1 MKYLIIKDD
10 LQGNIWH
17 AIKRNFNDEKRI
29 DVVVDDIMNILLK
42 ACEKKEIGS
51 VEQKPSKKVEINI
64 EDAKRIIESTNYL
77 VVKSNKS
84 FIHLQEAI
92 EKAEREEHKSGN
104 FRIKDFKVDQI
115 SREEEKKTM
124 SKKVEIDVDVLKSI
138 LETYSSL
145 NNFYESDSD
154 VKVLKQAIEKADREE
169 YNLSELIDTKMILC
183 QSERIDQLEKKV
195 EGLEKL
201 IDRDRKEYIEIVA
214 ALKKDFSDQVKLLKD
229 KYDLHYDTNKKIQ
242 QLQVQVYTFD
252 KKLNSARVCPDN
264 NNIYFD
270 IDD

>member
-51 VEQKPSKKVEINI
+51 VEQKPSKKVEIDI
-64 EDAKRIIESTNYL
+64 GDAIRIIESTNYL

-92 EKAEREEHKSGN
+92 EKAESEDG
-104 FRIKDFKVDQI
+104 ID
-115 SREEEKKTM
+115 KKLP
-124 SKKVEIDVDVLKSI
+124 DD
-138 LETYSSL
+138 
-145 NNFYESDSD
+145 
-154 VKVLKQAIEKADREE
+154 
-169 YNLSELIDTKMILC
+169 
-183 QSERIDQLEKKV
+183 RIDQLEKRV
-195 EGLEKL
+195 EGLESL
-201 IDRDRKEYIEIVA
+201 IDRDRKEHIEIVA
-214 ALKKDFSDQVKLLKD
+214 ALKKEFSDQVKLLKD
-229 KYDLHYDTNKKIQ
+229 EYDLHYDTNKKIQ